1 MSRAIIA
8 YHSGPGEPV
17 GYRPFGSAE
26 TRFGW
31 LCAEFGGDTDVEQIR
46 EREQTFSSRL
56 AALLDV
62 DWTLAD
68 IDFDR
73 SVAGDRAAKLGRE
86 REELLAKARKIKK
99 LAGGGGGGGDSGG
112 EGDDERFFRVSL
124 EHQFDGHDRDCLDEE
139 VRR

>member
-17 GYRPFGSAE
+17 GYRPFGSAV

-73 SVAGDRAAKLGRE
+73 SVAVGLRRLFP
-86 REELLAKARKIKK
+86 ELSDDARRVI
-99 LAGGGGGGGDSGG
+99 AGNFSYSH
-112 EGDDERFFRVSL
+112 R
-124 EHQFDGHDRDCLDEE
+124 
-139 VRR
+139 